1 MEGLLIKKPR
11 FEGIKFHQI
20 ASGRSKFARFNTT
33 QYVTR
38 FGIENLGED
47 PEYELG
53 VLLKQLIDQAYGNA
67 TLEFGREPTMY
78 NVLIDGEILNQPVY
92 ITIHERVEGLEI
104 EMVCFSSNSP
114 KNIFIDNE

>member
-1 MEGLLIKKPR
+1 MEAFLIKKPK
-11 FEGIKFHQI
+11 FEGVKYHQI

-38 FGIENLGED
+38 FSIENLGED

-53 VLLKQLIDQAYGNA
+53 SLLKQLIDQAYENA
-67 TLEFGREPTMY
+67 KQEFGRDPTMY
-78 NVLIDGEILNQPVY
+78 NVLIDGEVLNQPVS

-104 EMVCFSSNSP
+104 EMVCF
-114 KNIFIDNE
+114 